1 MKNFVN
7 KKILLKEAS
16 LLLIAVVLVL
26 SAVAGAANTDIIDSN
41 NPMSMGLDTFTEG
54 FEDGVIPDGWLN
66 FDNDSDGNLW
76 EILQGPEFQPYSGE
90 YSAGTTSLG
99 GLYPDNWLV
108 LPPLI
113 ISDTSE
119 LSYWLCIEDTGSHE
133 DFEVFVSTT
142 GNSVPDDFTDR
153 LYGSTIP
160 IPFWFDQ
167 TWDLSAYDGQT
178 IYIAFR
184 HTHPDVGEQMSWIK
198 IDDINVTNVTIPASP
213 ELELV
218 SIMGGI
224 GLTVIARN
232 IGDADAT
239 NINVS
244 FEAEGGLFISA
255 GEYEYPDTLAAG
267 DSMEITF
274 PVLGIG
280 FGILTEIPSYT
291 FSIEADDVETIEET
305 VTGKLILTYISL
317 K

>member
-1 MKNFVN
+1 MKKLVN
-7 KKILLKEAS
+7 RKIILKEAGV
-16 LLLIAVVLVL
+16 LLFAAIMVL
-26 SAVAGAANTDIIDSN
+26 STVVGAANVDSN
-41 NPMSMGLDTFTEG
+41 NSMSMGLDTFTEG

-99 GLYPDNWLV
+99 GLNPDNWLV

-142 GNSVPDDFTDR
+142 GNGVPDDFTDR
-153 LYGSTIP
+153 LYGATIP
-160 IPFWFDQ
+160 IPFWFNQ

-198 IDDINVTNVTIPASP
+198 IDDIVVTNVTIPVEP
-213 ELELV
+213 ELEIE
-218 SIMGGI
+218 SISGGN
-224 GLTVIARN
+224 GVTTVIKN
-232 IGDADAT
+232 TGDGDATDMDVT
-239 NINVS
+239 ITI
-244 FEAEGGLFISA
+244 EGGLIISP
-255 GEYEYPDTLAAG
+255 GEYEYPDTIGAG
-267 DSMEITF
+267 NEVEITMSVF
-274 PVLGIG
+274 GVGL
-280 FGILTEIPSYT
+280 GILTPMPEIT
-291 FSIEADDVETIEET
+291 VTIECAEGVSANKT
-305 VTGKLILTYISL
+305 VSCLVILFFVL
-317 K
+317 GVA